1 MTDLGAEL
9 RDAFGP
15 ARVHQDAPLAPFTT
29 FKVGGPADW
38 LLELHGGSEL
48 KQAAA
53 IARQAG
59 VPLIALGGG
68 SNVLVSDAGVRGIVV
83 RVHGG

>member
-1 MTDLGAEL
+1 MDLGAAL

-48 KQAAA
+48 RQAAA
-53 IARQAG
+53 LARQAG

-68 SNVLVSDAGVRGIVV
+68 SNVLISDAGVRGIDGAVA
-83 RVHGG
+83 